1 MREYTFKTTDKED
14 AEIYLNAHDV
24 KLALWEFSCWLR
36 DQVKYGEFNSTEN
49 AVFVHVRDQLIGYFT
64 ELPGDYI
71 R

>member
-36 DQVKYGEFNSTEN
+36 DSVKYESTDLDLKTLEN
-49 AVFVHVRDQLIGYFT
+49 VRNELIGHF
-64 ELPGDYI
+64 EEIPGDYL